1 LYLNNLKV
9 VNDFIATVVTILRFL
24 YMSHYLRRV
33 LSATIID
40 LQDPKVASELESL
53 GTGSVEQRT
62 VTICS
67 GLDFVNV
74 TYNNFIARSEETAN
88 VRLYRCRCS
97 IGLITIVIIT

>member
-1 LYLNNLKV
+1 
-9 VNDFIATVVTILRFL
+9 
-24 YMSHYLRRV
+24 MSHYLRRV

-40 LQDPKVASELESL
+40 LQDPKVASELESR